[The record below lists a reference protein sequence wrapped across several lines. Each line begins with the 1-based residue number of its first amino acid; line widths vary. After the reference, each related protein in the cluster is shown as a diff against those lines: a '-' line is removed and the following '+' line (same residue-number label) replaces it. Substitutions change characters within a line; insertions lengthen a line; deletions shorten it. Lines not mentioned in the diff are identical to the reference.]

1 MGPEECEIFQ
11 EEASSTQVNTISI
24 WRNKRG
30 FPDKTNH
37 KILYYSLWKYVLSIY
52 LLPIQLQIS
61 ADH

>member
-1 MGPEECEIFQ
+1 MRPEEYEMFQ
-11 EEASSTQVNTISI
+11 EAAWPTLVNTISI
-24 WRNKRG
+24 WQNQRG

-37 KILYYSLWKYVLSIY
+37 KTPYYSLWKYIFSIY